1 MASGHINFNGECVK
15 AEPGTVYTV
24 SGYGQSKGNIKRR
37 NRHAK
42 RDTAHKQ
49 RKIICF
55 NLELVLYKSITRNV
69 GKFAIYKLTVIAER
83 CQW

>member
-1 MASGHINFNGECVK
+1 MASGHINFNGECVT

-24 SGYGQSKGNIKRR
+24 SGYGQGNIKRR

-42 RDTAHKQ
+42 TDTAHKQ

-55 NLELVLYKSITRNV
+55 NLELVLYKSIT
-69 GKFAIYKLTVIAER
+69 
-83 CQW
+83 Q